1 MREANSVIETAQ
13 NNADDIVNEAMVKAQ
28 ELIREAD
35 QYKTEIL
42 EIRRELRLKMQE
54 YLKTLEKSDMPEEPK
69 LSERMLDFDINL

>member
-1 MREANSVIETAQ
+1 MRSATRQ
-13 NNADDIVNEAMVKAQ
+13 IVNEAMVKAQ

-42 EIRRELRLKMQE
+42 EIRRVLRLKMQE
-54 YLKTLEKSDMPEEPK
+54 YLKTLEKSDMPEGPK